1 MKPIFVQI
9 KCELTK
15 AMDVAAR
22 LVEDIEETREV
33 YSTSGTF
40 DLLAK
45 FELEDEQSFGDFV
58 TSKVQRV
65 PGVRDT
71 YSIVAFRLQWAPRPD
86 FEPRPQTL
94 RKSQTGE

>member
-15 AMDVAAR
+15 AMEVAAW
-22 LVEDIEETREV
+22 LVDNIEETCEV

-40 DLLAK
+40 DLLVK
-45 FELEDEQSFGDFV
+45 FELADEQSFGDFV

-71 YSIVAFRLQWAPRPD
+71 YSIVAFQLQWSPKARPNL
-86 FEPRPQTL
+86 EPRPEPL
-94 RKSQTGE
+94 RKSGG